1 MTSPA
6 SRRHHDFSAP
16 HIPSNDT
23 LKLSFRRLAFA
34 ATASSPNASWR
45 SGVHLGDGVSADG
58 NLIDTD
64 LYRHLGNEGNRDMED
79 WFSGGGS
86 RREGRTLLATR
97 SGPFY
102 FLCLA
107 AAAGSLYC
115 IAGRRRRHLIAI
127 DHFSWAKRRRL
138 FLPSSIDRA
147 NKTYGVHVGAMSHVR
162 VDDDVLCCAALKR
175 GQGGQA
181 MTWTDHLPPGTRDV
195 HRQQ

>member
-1 MTSPA
+1 MI
-6 SRRHHDFSAP
+6 FP
-16 HIPSNDT
+16 HPIYPQNDT

-79 WFSGGGS
+79 WFSGRGS

-147 NKTYGVHVGAMSHVR
+147 NKTYCVHVGAMSHVR
-162 VDDDVLCCAALKR
+162 VDDDVLCCAALK
-175 GQGGQA
+175 GGRV
-181 MTWTDHLPPGTRDV
+181 GR
-195 HRQQ
+195 R